1 MADNEKRQKGR
12 EIVSKLF
19 KDGPVGDLVPMP
31 KRFREITVNHVFGEV
46 WQGEDLELTE
56 RSLITC
62 AMLVALNC
70 EDEMRVHFTGAR
82 NLGHPREKIEEL
94 SIHAAHY
101 AGWPAAVSGFRA
113 LADVWPPEG

>member
-56 RSLITC
+56 RH
-62 AMLVALNC
+62 A
-70 EDEMRVHFTGAR
+70 RGAELR
-82 NLGHPREKIEEL
+82 RRDARSFHRRPEPGPPARKNRGTDHPRGPLCRLAGRGQRLPRPRGSLAAGRLKI
-94 SIHAAHY
+94 
-101 AGWPAAVSGFRA
+101 
-113 LADVWPPEG
+113 